1 MPRWI
6 VAAGALSL
14 MAPLACGQA
23 SSGRPPPAGTGEAT
37 GGSGGSGGRD
47 VDASSIVGGSGGAVV
62 DAALQFDTAPP
73 PADAAVRDAPSPD
86 GRSDGGGAPGSLCT
100 PEGDCTAVVGKLDG
114 FLFEE
119 SCKGPHTG
127 ADCPSVWC
135 DGKPPAQDV
144 PFKLTGAAADSSK
157 TFQVTLQIRGV
168 SECKQY
174 QGGTRRVPAQQAR
187 GAEGDQWYV
196 GGMAEGLPDTPWN
209 IVGLH
214 VTPRVGG
221 EANDYYL
228 NACGAGQ
235 SETHLTWKLNY
246 QAKIKVQGGGTITF
260 GIADSNCRMIVNC
273 GVEDSDMS
281 PTCSMANVEPLDG
294 AVPPAPATF
303 VQPLTDAQGAK
314 GQFLFFDVK
323 DVRPDGPASPPRPD
337 GGAPYD
343 RSGWTASSS
352 PMPVKPPGPGAQGNE
367 NLDPGNA
374 LDGKI
379 GTRWSIGDLHDSGP
393 GAGPTA
399 QKPGDQFTVD
409 MKQPHSLLRL
419 TFWAGGPNG
428 RNGPDARDYPG
439 AIDATVSD
447 DCVTFGPVVAR
458 GSEPQPGCQDDG
470 KPCDQ
475 PFAIDFP
482 PGTSARC
489 VRLTLTKVLKLG
501 GGIWWAIDELSV
513 YP

>member
-6 VAAGALSL
+6 LAAGALSL

-23 SSGRPPPAGTGEAT
+23 SSGRPPPGAA
-37 GGSGGSGGRD
+37 GSGGSGGED
-47 VDASSIVGGSGGAVV
+47 VDAGSAGTGGGTAVL
-62 DAALQFDTAPP
+62 DAALPRDSARPA
-73 PADAAVRDAPSPD
+73 ADAPVRDAPFPEAGDARSPD
-86 GRSDGGGAPGSLCT
+86 SGGTAPGSLCT
-100 PEGDCTAVVGKLDG
+100 TDGDCTAVVGKLDG

-127 ADCPSVWC
+127 ADCPAVWC
-135 DGKPPAQDV
+135 DGKPTAQNV
-144 PFKLTGAAADSSK
+144 PFKLTGAAADPSK
-157 TFQVTLQIRGV
+157 TFQVTLRIRGV

-174 QGGTRRVPAQQAR
+174 QGGMRRVAAQQAS
-187 GAEGDQWYV
+187 GAEGDEWYV

-209 IVGLH
+209 IIGLH
-214 VTPRVGG
+214 VTPKVRG

-246 QAKIKVQGGGTITF
+246 QAKIRVQGGGTITF
-260 GIADSNCRMIVNC
+260 GIADSNCRIIVNC

-281 PTCSMANVEPLDG
+281 QTCSMANIEPLDG

-303 VQPLTDAQGAK
+303 TQPLTDAQGAK
-314 GQFLFFDVK
+314 GQFLFLDVE
-323 DVRPDGPASPPRPD
+323 DVRPEGPAMPT
-337 GGAPYD
+337 GGAAYD

-374 LDGKI
+374 LDGKV
-379 GTRWSIGDLHDSGP
+379 GTRWSIGDLHDSGA

-399 QKPGDQFTVD
+399 QKLGDQFTVD
-409 MKQPHSLLRL
+409 MKQPHSLSRL
-419 TFWAGGPNG
+419 SFWAGGPNG

-439 AIDATVSD
+439 AVDATVSD

-458 GSEPQPGCQDDG
+458 GTEPQPGCQDDG

-482 PGTSARC
+482 AGTSARC